1 MLVHTS
7 LGREALEFSQTEF
20 EVRAM
25 ASICLVVTNGC
36 APDPR
41 VERHAR
47 WLAEEGHDVTIF
59 AWDRKHDLDEKTIR
73 DGFTILRKR
82 IGRKASS
89 SSVNIVRQKKKF
101 LKSLHGQFDLLIHND
116 SDSIGTSNIRATYK
130 ILDLHDI
137 AHAWPVMQKTSIL
150 RRFLSSRMKKQLRS
164 SMNSY
169 DGFSTSS
176 QGLATYFEQEFSIH
190 SNVVLNVRN
199 SNPLPRPKMKRI
211 GFFGR
216 IRDFDAMV
224 LLIESCKQIGFNPI
238 FAGDGPSVDRL
249 VERYPDIDYRGQFDE
264 KRLIELM
271 TEIDVMYAMYNP
283 EKENIRQGAL
293 PVKMFDAAAF
303 GRPTVTTAGVP
314 MGNFCIEHRLGTV
327 ASFSDV
333 DSVADAIKDA
343 YELDIATEQTE
354 EDERTKFMSTVES
367 ILGTNQEASH

>member
-1 MLVHTS
+1 
-7 LGREALEFSQTEF
+7 
-20 EVRAM
+20 M

-47 WLAEEGHDVTIF
+47 WLAEEGHEVTIF
-59 AWDRKHDLDEKTIR
+59 SWDRKHDLDEETIR
-73 DGFTILRKR
+73 EGYTILRKR
-82 IGRKASS
+82 IGQKASS
-89 SSVNIVRQKKKF
+89 SSVSIVRQKKKF

-116 SDSIGTSNIRATYK
+116 SDSIRTPNIRATHK

-137 AHAWPVMQKTSIL
+137 AHAWPVMQRTSIL
-150 RRFLSSRMKKQLRS
+150 RRFLSSRMEKQLRS

-169 DGFSTSS
+169 DGFITSS
-176 QGLATYFEQEFSIH
+176 PGLAAYFAQEFSIG
-190 SNVVLNVRN
+190 STVVLNVRN
-199 SNPLPRPKMKRI
+199 SNPLPRPRMKRI

-224 LLIESCKQIGFNPI
+224 LLVESCKQIGFSPI

-249 VERYPDIDYRGQFDE
+249 VERYPDIDYRGLFDE
-264 KRLIELM
+264 KKLSELM
-271 TEIDVMYAMYNP
+271 SEIDVMYAMYNP

-314 MGNFCIEHRLGTV
+314 MGDFCIEHKLGTV
-327 ASFSDV
+327 ASFGVV
-333 DSVADAIKDA
+333 DSVSDAIKNA
-343 YELDIATEQTE
+343 YEIDVVTKQIE
-354 EDERTKFMSTVES
+354 EDERMKFMSAVES
-367 ILGTNQEASH
+367 ILGTRKEASH